1 MPRDMTNE
9 VIAGI
14 DVGGAKKGLHLVL
27 LRGNEVLLSTK
38 SQQPEELVQHC
49 LEHQAVVVAVDAPC
63 QWAERVPRQAERE
76 MAREGIFS
84 FSTPSRAK
92 AQASAFYGW
101 MFNGERMYAALAEA
115 YPLLDT
121 PDNGSTPTSFETFP
135 HAITCALLGKDVAFA
150 KIKGRQ
156 RRALLAALGFNTMP
170 LKSIDALD
178 AALCAVT
185 AQSFL
190 NNSFNTYGDVEG
202 GYLIVPAVENPIILP

>member
-1 MPRDMTNE
+1 MPRNITNE
-9 VIAGI
+9 VVAGI

-27 LRGNEVLLSTK
+27 LKGNEVLLSTK
-38 SQQPEELVQHC
+38 SQQPDELVQHC
-49 LEHQAVVVAVDAPC
+49 LRHQAVVVAVDAPC
-63 QWAERVPRQAERE
+63 QWAERIPRQAERE

-92 AQASAFYGW
+92 AQVSAFYGW

-115 YPLLDT
+115 YPLLDA
-121 PDNGSTPTSFETFP
+121 PDKGSTPASFETFP
-135 HAITCALLGKDVAFA
+135 HAITCALLGKDVASA

-156 RRALLAALGFNTMP
+156 RRALVAALGFNTMP